1 MILKTGTKL
10 PTRLF
15 DILDVISYNYDKQDF
30 FAKRDGNGWKTYSIQ
45 DYVQYSHTI
54 AAAFLELGLQKG
66 DKIVTIMRNRPA
78 WNFLDMGIML
88 AGMIH
93 VPVYP
98 TLNAEEYKYILNHC
112 DCKCIVF
119 GMESIYR
126 RVEKVLPEIVQ
137 HPMVYALDNIEGLV
151 PAEELLERGRQN
163 MERWRPVIEENKRTI
178 SPDDVATIIYTSGT
192 TGRSKGVMLTH
203 KNICSNFLPIAMEY
217 QLLDHRAKMLSFLPL
232 CHVYERT
239 VNYHYQFMGVSH
251 YYAGS
256 LATIAKDMKD
266 MKADGFCAVPRVFEM
281 MYDKIEAA
289 GKNLKGLK
297 KWIFDWAFRIATR
310 YDYENPNKLYQLK
323 YEIADKLVY
332 SKWRDNLSGKE
343 MTVVS
348 GGSSI
353 PEKVIRLF
361 TAAKVRIYEGYGLT
375 ETSPVIA
382 VNVPRKHMIRVGC
395 VGEILPTVQCKIA
408 DDGEILTKGPCL
420 MKGYYKDEAYTR
432 EVIDE
437 DGWFHT
443 GDIGT
448 IVDGKFLKVT
458 DRKKEIFK
466 LSLGKYIAPQ
476 VIETKLR
483 ESPFIDNTMVIGENE
498 KFASALIVP
507 SFDKMDDEFKKH
519 HIDIPSDREAYMA
532 HPHFTKVMKK
542 VVDEVN
548 EMLAEHE
555 QVKRY
560 RLIPDVWSTESGE
573 LSQTLKLKRKV
584 IYQKYDNICREI
596 YNYDKH

>member
-1 MILKTGTKL
+1 MEQEPKL
-10 PTRLF
+10 PTRIF
-15 DILDVISYNYDKQDF
+15 DILDVISAKYDKPDF

-98 TLNAEEYKYILNHC
+98 TLNPEDYRYILNHC

-126 RVEKVLPEIVQ
+126 RVEKVLPDIEQ
-137 HPMVYALDNIEGLV
+137 HPMVYALDNIEGLT
-151 PAEELLERGRQN
+151 PSAELLEKGRQN
-163 MERWRPVIEENKRTI
+163 LEKWMPVIEENKRTI

-203 KNICSNFLPIAMEY
+203 KNICSNFLPIALEY
-217 QLLDHRAKMLSFLPL
+217 QLLDYRAKMLSFLPL

-281 MYDKIEAA
+281 MYDKIKAA
-289 GKNLKGLK
+289 GKNLKGPK

-310 YDYENPNKLYQLK
+310 YDYENPNKLYQYK

-332 SKWRDNLSGKE
+332 SKWRENLSGKE

-395 VGEILPTVQCKIA
+395 VGEILPTVECKIA
-408 DDGEILTKGPCL
+408 PDGEILTKGPCL

-476 VIETKLR
+476 VVETKLR
-483 ESPFIDNTMVIGENE
+483 ESPFVDNAMVIGENE

-507 SFDKMDDEFKKH
+507 LFDKMDEAFKKRR
-519 HIDIPSDREAYMA
+519 IEIPKDRTEYMN
-532 HPHFTKVMKK
+532 HPYFMQLISRE
-542 VVDEVN
+542 VDLVN
-548 EMLAEHE
+548 KTLADHE
-555 QVKRY
+555 QIKRF
-560 RLIPDVWSTESGE
+560 RLIGDVWSTESGE

-584 IYQKYDNICREI
+584 IYQKYDSICREI
-596 YNYDKH
+596 YNYDKN

>member
-1 MILKTGTKL
+1 MEQEPKL
-10 PTRLF
+10 PTRIF
-15 DILDVISYNYDKQDF
+15 DILDVISAKYDKPDF

-45 DYVQYSHTI
+45 NYVQYSHTI

-98 TLNAEEYKYILNHC
+98 TLNPEDYRYILNHC

-126 RVEKVLPEIVQ
+126 RVEKVLPDIEQ
-137 HPMVYALDNIEGLV
+137 HPMVYALDNIEGLT
-151 PAEELLERGRQN
+151 PSAELLEKGRQN
-163 MERWRPVIEENKRTI
+163 LEKWMPVIEENKRTI

-203 KNICSNFLPIAMEY
+203 KNICSNFLPIALEY
-217 QLLDHRAKMLSFLPL
+217 QLLDYRAKMLSFLPL

-289 GKNLKGLK
+289 GKNLKGPK

-310 YDYENPNKLYQLK
+310 YDYENPNKLYQYK

-332 SKWRDNLSGKE
+332 SKWRENLSGKE

-395 VGEILPTVQCKIA
+395 VGEILPTVECKIA
-408 DDGEILTKGPCL
+408 PDGEILTKGPCL

-476 VIETKLR
+476 VVETKLR
-483 ESPFIDNTMVIGENE
+483 ESVFVDNAMVIGENE

-507 SFDKMDDEFKKH
+507 SFEKMDEAFKKRRLV
-519 HIDIPSDREAYMA
+519 IPTDRVEYMA
-532 HPHFTKVMKK
+532 HPYFMQIISQEVGKVNKT
-542 VVDEVN
+542 
-548 EMLAEHE
+548 LADHE
-555 QVKRY
+555 QIKRF
-560 RLIPDVWSTESGE
+560 RLIGDVWSTESGE

-584 IYQKYDNICREI
+584 IYQKYDSICREI
-596 YNYDKH
+596 YNYDKN

>member
-1 MILKTGTKL
+1 MEQEPKL
-10 PTRLF
+10 PTRIF
-15 DILDVISYNYDKQDF
+15 DILDVISAKYDKPDF

-98 TLNAEEYKYILNHC
+98 TLNPEDYRYILNHC

-126 RVEKVLPEIVQ
+126 RVEKVLPDIEQ
-137 HPMVYALDNIEGLV
+137 HPMVYALDNIEGLT
-151 PAEELLERGRQN
+151 PSAELLEKGRQN
-163 MERWRPVIEENKRTI
+163 LEKWMPVIEENKRTI

-203 KNICSNFLPIAMEY
+203 KNICSNFLPIALEY
-217 QLLDHRAKMLSFLPL
+217 QLLDYRAKMLSFLPL

-289 GKNLKGLK
+289 GKNLKGPK

-310 YDYENPNKLYQLK
+310 YDYENPNKLYQHK

-332 SKWRDNLSGKE
+332 SKWRENLSGKE

-395 VGEILPTVQCKIA
+395 VGEILPTVECKIA
-408 DDGEILTKGPCL
+408 PDGEILTKGPCL

-437 DGWFHT
+437 EGWFHT

-476 VIETKLR
+476 VVETKLR
-483 ESPFIDNTMVIGENE
+483 ESVFVDNAMVIGENE

-507 SFDKMDDEFKKH
+507 SFEKMDEAFKKRRLV
-519 HIDIPSDREAYMA
+519 IPTDRVEYMA
-532 HPHFTKVMKK
+532 HPYFMQIISQEVGKVNKT
-542 VVDEVN
+542 
-548 EMLAEHE
+548 LADHE
-555 QVKRY
+555 QIKRF
-560 RLIPDVWSTESGE
+560 RLIGDVWSTESGE

-584 IYQKYDNICREI
+584 IYQKYDSICREI
-596 YNYDKH
+596 YNYDKN

>member
-1 MILKTGTKL
+1 MEQEPKL
-10 PTRLF
+10 PTRIF
-15 DILDVISYNYDKQDF
+15 DILDVISAKYDKPDF

-98 TLNAEEYKYILNHC
+98 TLNPEDYRYILNHC

-126 RVEKVLPEIVQ
+126 RVEKVLPDIEQ
-137 HPMVYALDNIEGLV
+137 HPMVYALDNIEGLT
-151 PAEELLERGRQN
+151 PSAELLEKGRQN
-163 MERWRPVIEENKRTI
+163 LEKWMPVIEENKRTI

-203 KNICSNFLPIAMEY
+203 KNICSNFLPIALEY
-217 QLLDHRAKMLSFLPL
+217 QLLDYRAKMLSFLPL

-289 GKNLKGLK
+289 GKNLKGPK

-310 YDYENPNKLYQLK
+310 YDYENPNKLYQYK

-332 SKWRDNLSGKE
+332 SKWRENLSGKE

-395 VGEILPTVQCKIA
+395 VGEILPTVECKIA
-408 DDGEILTKGPCL
+408 PDGEILTKGPCL

-476 VIETKLR
+476 VVETKLR
-483 ESPFIDNTMVIGENE
+483 ESPFVDNAMVIGENE

-507 SFDKMDDEFKKH
+507 LFDKMDEAFKKRR
-519 HIDIPSDREAYMA
+519 IEIPKDRTEYMN
-532 HPHFTKVMKK
+532 HPYFMQLISRE
-542 VVDEVN
+542 VDLVN
-548 EMLAEHE
+548 KTLADHE
-555 QVKRY
+555 QIKRF
-560 RLIPDVWSTESGE
+560 RLIGDVWSTESGE

-584 IYQKYDNICREI
+584 IYQKYDSICREI
-596 YNYDKH
+596 YNYDKN

>member
-1 MILKTGTKL
+1 MEQEPKL
-10 PTRLF
+10 PTRIF
-15 DILDVISYNYDKQDF
+15 DILDVISAKYDKPDF

-45 DYVQYSHTI
+45 DYVQYSHPI

-98 TLNAEEYKYILNHC
+98 TLNPEDYRYILNHC
-112 DCKCIVF
+112 DCKCTVF

-126 RVEKVLPEIVQ
+126 RVEKVLPDIEQ
-137 HPMVYALDNIEGLV
+137 HPMVYALDDIEGLT
-151 PAEELLERGRQN
+151 PSAELLEKGRQN
-163 MERWRPVIEENKRTI
+163 LEKWMPVIEENKRTI

-203 KNICSNFLPIAMEY
+203 KNICSNFLPIALEY
-217 QLLDHRAKMLSFLPL
+217 QLLDYRAKMLSFLPL

-289 GKNLKGLK
+289 GKNLKGPK

-310 YDYENPNKLYQLK
+310 YDYENPNKLYQYK

-332 SKWRDNLSGKE
+332 SKWRENLSGKE

-353 PEKVIRLF
+353 PEKVIRRF

-395 VGEILPTVQCKIA
+395 VGEILPTVECKIA
-408 DDGEILTKGPCL
+408 PDGEILTKGPCL

-476 VIETKLR
+476 VVETKLR
-483 ESPFIDNTMVIGENE
+483 ESPFVDNAMVIGENE

-507 SFDKMDDEFKKH
+507 LFDKMDEAFKKRR
-519 HIDIPSDREAYMA
+519 IEIPKDRTEYMN
-532 HPHFTKVMKK
+532 HPYFMQLISRE
-542 VVDEVN
+542 VDLVN
-548 EMLAEHE
+548 KTLADHE
-555 QVKRY
+555 QIKRF
-560 RLIPDVWSTESGE
+560 RLIGDVWSTESGE

-584 IYQKYDNICREI
+584 ISQKYDSICREI
-596 YNYDKH
+596 YNYDKN

>member
-1 MILKTGTKL
+1 MEQEPKL

-15 DILDVISYNYDKQDF
+15 DILDVISAKYDKPDF
-30 FAKRDGNGWKTYSIQ
+30 FAKRDGNGWITYSIQ

-54 AAAFLELGLQKG
+54 ASAFLELGFQKG

-98 TLNAEEYKYILNHC
+98 TLNPEDYRYILNHC

-126 RVEKVLPEIVQ
+126 RVEKVLPDIEQ
-137 HPMVYALDNIEGLV
+137 HPVVFALDRIEGLV
-151 PAEELLERGRQN
+151 PADELLEKGRQN
-163 MERWRPVIEENKRTI
+163 LGKWMPVIEENKRTI

-203 KNICSNFLPIAMEY
+203 KNICSNFLPIALEY
-217 QLLDHRAKMLSFLPL
+217 QLLDYRAKMLSFLPL

-289 GKNLKGLK
+289 GKNLKGPK

-310 YDYENPNKLYQLK
+310 YDYENPNKLYQYK

-332 SKWRDNLSGKE
+332 SKWRENLSGKE

-382 VNVPRKHMIRVGC
+382 VNNPRKHIIRVGC

-476 VIETKLR
+476 VVETKLR
-483 ESPFIDNTMVIGENE
+483 ESAFVDNAMVIGENE

-507 SFDKMDDEFKKH
+507 YFDKVDEAFKKRR
-519 HIDIPSDREAYMA
+519 IEIPKDRTEYMN
-532 HPHFTKVMKK
+532 HPYFMQLISHE
-542 VVDEVN
+542 VDLVN
-548 EMLAEHE
+548 KTLADHE
-555 QVKRY
+555 QIKRF
-560 RLIPDVWSTESGE
+560 RLIGDVWGTESGE

-584 IYQKYDNICREI
+584 IYQKYDSICREI

>member
-1 MILKTGTKL
+1 MEQEPKL
-10 PTRLF
+10 PTRIF
-15 DILDVISYNYDKQDF
+15 DILDVISAKYDKPDF
-30 FAKRDGNGWKTYSIQ
+30 FAKRDGNGWKIYSIQ

-98 TLNAEEYKYILNHC
+98 TLNPEDYRYILNHC

-126 RVEKVLPEIVQ
+126 RVEKVLPDIEQ
-137 HPMVYALDNIEGLV
+137 HPMVYALDNIEGLT
-151 PAEELLERGRQN
+151 PSAELLEKGRQN
-163 MERWRPVIEENKRTI
+163 LEKWMPVIEENKRTI

-203 KNICSNFLPIAMEY
+203 KNICSNFLPIALEY
-217 QLLDHRAKMLSFLPL
+217 QLLDYRAKMLSFLPL

-281 MYDKIEAA
+281 MYDKIKAA
-289 GKNLKGLK
+289 GKNLKGPK

-310 YDYENPNKLYQLK
+310 YDYENPNKLYQYK

-332 SKWRDNLSGKE
+332 SKWRENLSGKE

-395 VGEILPTVQCKIA
+395 VGEILPTVECKIA
-408 DDGEILTKGPCL
+408 PDGEILTKGPCL

-476 VIETKLR
+476 VVETKLR
-483 ESPFIDNTMVIGENE
+483 ESPFVDNAMVIGENE

-507 SFDKMDDEFKKH
+507 LFDKMDEAFKKRR
-519 HIDIPSDREAYMA
+519 IEIPKDRTEYMN
-532 HPHFTKVMKK
+532 HPYFMQLISRE
-542 VVDEVN
+542 VDLVN
-548 EMLAEHE
+548 KTLADHE
-555 QVKRY
+555 QIKRF
-560 RLIPDVWSTESGE
+560 RLIGDVWSTESGE

-584 IYQKYDNICREI
+584 IYQKYDSICREI
-596 YNYDKH
+596 YNYDKN

>member
-1 MILKTGTKL
+1 MEQEPKL
-10 PTRLF
+10 PTRIF
-15 DILDVISYNYDKQDF
+15 DILDVISAKYDKPDF

-45 DYVQYSHTI
+45 DYVQYSHAI
-54 AAAFLELGLQKG
+54 ASAFLELGFQKG

-98 TLNAEEYKYILNHC
+98 TLNPEDYRYILNHC

-126 RVEKVLPEIVQ
+126 RVEKVLPDIEQ
-137 HPMVYALDNIEGLV
+137 HPIVFALDNIEGLT
-151 PAEELLERGRQN
+151 PSAELLEKGRKN
-163 MERWRPVIEENKRTI
+163 LEKWMPVIEENKRTI

-203 KNICSNFLPIAMEY
+203 KNICSNFLPIALEY
-217 QLLDHRAKMLSFLPL
+217 QLLDYRAKMLSFLPL

-289 GKNLKGLK
+289 GKNLKGPK

-310 YDYENPNKLYQLK
+310 YDYENPNPLYQYK

-332 SKWRDNLSGKE
+332 SKWRESLSGKE

-382 VNVPRKHMIRVGC
+382 VNVPRKHIIRVGC

-420 MKGYYKDEAYTR
+420 MKGYYMDEAYTR
-432 EVIDE
+432 EVIDDE
-437 DGWFHT
+437 GWFHT

-476 VIETKLR
+476 VVETKLR
-483 ESPFIDNTMVIGENE
+483 ESAFVDNAMVIGENE

-507 SFDKMDDEFKKH
+507 YFEKMDEAFKKRR
-519 HIDIPSDREAYMA
+519 IEIPKDRTEYMN
-532 HPHFTKVMKK
+532 HPYFMQLISHE
-542 VVDEVN
+542 VDLVN
-548 EMLAEHE
+548 KTLADHE
-555 QVKRY
+555 QIKRF
-560 RLIPDVWSTESGE
+560 RLIGDVWSTESGE

-584 IYQKYDNICREI
+584 IYQKYDSICREI

>member
-1 MILKTGTKL
+1 MEQEPKL
-10 PTRLF
+10 PTRIF
-15 DILDVISYNYDKQDF
+15 DILDVISAKYDKPDF

-78 WNFLDMGIML
+78 WNFLDVGIML

-98 TLNAEEYKYILNHC
+98 TLNPEDYRYILNHC

-126 RVEKVLPEIVQ
+126 RVEKVLPDIEQ
-137 HPMVYALDNIEGLV
+137 HPMVYALDNIEGLT
-151 PAEELLERGRQN
+151 PSAELLEKGRQN
-163 MERWRPVIEENKRTI
+163 LEKWMPVIEENKRTI

-203 KNICSNFLPIAMEY
+203 KNICSNFLPIALEY
-217 QLLDHRAKMLSFLPL
+217 QLLDYRAKMLSFLPL

-289 GKNLKGLK
+289 GKNLKGPK

-310 YDYENPNKLYQLK
+310 YDYENPNKLYQYK

-332 SKWRDNLSGKE
+332 SKWRENLSGKE

-395 VGEILPTVQCKIA
+395 VGEILPTVECKIA
-408 DDGEILTKGPCL
+408 PDGEILAKGPCL

-476 VIETKLR
+476 VVETKLR
-483 ESPFIDNTMVIGENE
+483 ESPFVDNAMVIGENE

-507 SFDKMDDEFKKH
+507 LFDKMDEAFKKRR
-519 HIDIPSDREAYMA
+519 IEIPKDRTEYMN
-532 HPHFTKVMKK
+532 HPYFMQLISRE
-542 VVDEVN
+542 VDLVN
-548 EMLAEHE
+548 KTLADHE
-555 QVKRY
+555 QIKRF
-560 RLIPDVWSTESGE
+560 RLIGDVWSTESGE

-584 IYQKYDNICREI
+584 IYQKYDSICREI
-596 YNYDKH
+596 YNYDKN

>member
-1 MILKTGTKL
+1 MEQEPKL
-10 PTRLF
+10 PTRIF
-15 DILDVISYNYDKQDF
+15 DILDVISAKYDKPDF

-98 TLNAEEYKYILNHC
+98 TLNPEDYRYILNHC

-126 RVEKVLPEIVQ
+126 RVEKVLPDIEQ
-137 HPMVYALDNIEGLV
+137 HPMVYALDNIEGLT
-151 PAEELLERGRQN
+151 PSAELLEKGRQN
-163 MERWRPVIEENKRTI
+163 LEKWMPVIEENKRTI

-203 KNICSNFLPIAMEY
+203 KNICSNFLPIALEY
-217 QLLDHRAKMLSFLPL
+217 QLLDYRAKMLSFLPL

-289 GKNLKGLK
+289 GKNLKGPK

-310 YDYENPNKLYQLK
+310 YDYENPNKLYQYK

-332 SKWRDNLSGKE
+332 SKWRENLSGKE

-361 TAAKVRIYEGYGLT
+361 TAAKVRIYEGSGLT

-395 VGEILPTVQCKIA
+395 VGEILPTVECKIA
-408 DDGEILTKGPCL
+408 PDGEILTKGPCL

-437 DGWFHT
+437 EGWFHT

-476 VIETKLR
+476 VVETKLR
-483 ESPFIDNTMVIGENE
+483 ESPFVDNAMVIGENE

-507 SFDKMDDEFKKH
+507 LFDKMDEAFKKRR
-519 HIDIPSDREAYMA
+519 IEIPKDRTEYMN
-532 HPHFTKVMKK
+532 HPYFMQLISRE
-542 VVDEVN
+542 VDLVN
-548 EMLAEHE
+548 KTLADHE
-555 QVKRY
+555 QIKRF
-560 RLIPDVWSTESGE
+560 RLIGDVWSTESGE

-584 IYQKYDNICREI
+584 IYQKYDSICREI
-596 YNYDKH
+596 YNYDKN

>member
-1 MILKTGTKL
+1 MEQEPKL
-10 PTRLF
+10 PTRIF
-15 DILDVISYNYDKQDF
+15 DILDVISAKYDKPDF

-98 TLNAEEYKYILNHC
+98 TLNPEDYRYILNHC

-126 RVEKVLPEIVQ
+126 RVEKVLPDIEQ
-137 HPMVYALDNIEGLV
+137 HPMVYALDNIEGLT
-151 PAEELLERGRQN
+151 PSAELLEKGRQN
-163 MERWRPVIEENKRTI
+163 LEKWMPVIEENKRTI

-203 KNICSNFLPIAMEY
+203 KNICSNFLPIALEY
-217 QLLDHRAKMLSFLPL
+217 QLLDYRAKMLSFLPL

-281 MYDKIEAA
+281 MYDKIKAA
-289 GKNLKGLK
+289 GKNLKGPK

-310 YDYENPNKLYQLK
+310 YDYENPNKLYQYK

-332 SKWRDNLSGKE
+332 SKWRENLSGKE

-395 VGEILPTVQCKIA
+395 VGEILPTVECKIA
-408 DDGEILTKGPCL
+408 PDGEILTKGPCL
-420 MKGYYKDEAYTR
+420 MKGYHKDEAYTR

-476 VIETKLR
+476 VVETKLR
-483 ESPFIDNTMVIGENE
+483 ESPFVDNAMVIGENE

-507 SFDKMDDEFKKH
+507 LFDKMDEAFKKRR
-519 HIDIPSDREAYMA
+519 IEIPKDRTEYMN
-532 HPHFTKVMKK
+532 HPYFMQLISRE
-542 VVDEVN
+542 VDLVN
-548 EMLAEHE
+548 KTLADHE
-555 QVKRY
+555 QIKRF
-560 RLIPDVWSTESGE
+560 RLIGDVWSTESGE

-584 IYQKYDNICREI
+584 IYQKYDSICREI
-596 YNYDKH
+596 YNYDKN

>member
-1 MILKTGTKL
+1 MEQEPKL
-10 PTRLF
+10 PTRIF
-15 DILDVISYNYDKQDF
+15 DILDVISAKYDKPDF

-98 TLNAEEYKYILNHC
+98 TLNPEDYRYILNHC

-119 GMESIYR
+119 GMESVYR
-126 RVEKVLPEIVQ
+126 RVEKVLPDIEQ
-137 HPMVYALDNIEGLV
+137 HPMVYALDNIEGLT
-151 PAEELLERGRQN
+151 PSAELLEKGRQN
-163 MERWRPVIEENKRTI
+163 LEKWMPVIEENKRTI

-203 KNICSNFLPIAMEY
+203 KNICSNFLPIALEY
-217 QLLDHRAKMLSFLPL
+217 QLLDYRAKMLSFLPL

-289 GKNLKGLK
+289 GKNLKGPK

-310 YDYENPNKLYQLK
+310 YDYENPNKLYQYK

-332 SKWRDNLSGKE
+332 SKWRENLSGKE

-395 VGEILPTVQCKIA
+395 VGEILPTVECKIA
-408 DDGEILTKGPCL
+408 PDGEILTKGPCL

-432 EVIDE
+432 AVIDE
-437 DGWFHT
+437 EGWFHT

-476 VIETKLR
+476 VVETKLR
-483 ESPFIDNTMVIGENE
+483 ESPFVDNAMVIGENE

-507 SFDKMDDEFKKH
+507 LFDKMDEAFKKRR
-519 HIDIPSDREAYMA
+519 IEIPKDRTEYMN
-532 HPHFTKVMKK
+532 HPYFMQLISRE
-542 VVDEVN
+542 VDLVN
-548 EMLAEHE
+548 KTLADHE
-555 QVKRY
+555 QIKRF
-560 RLIPDVWSTESGE
+560 RLIGDVWSTESGE

-584 IYQKYDNICREI
+584 IYQKYDSICREI
-596 YNYDKH
+596 YNYDKN

>member
-1 MILKTGTKL
+1 MEQEPKL
-10 PTRLF
+10 PTRIF
-15 DILDVISYNYDKQDF
+15 DILDVISAKYDKPDF

-98 TLNAEEYKYILNHC
+98 TLNPEDYRYILNHC

-126 RVEKVLPEIVQ
+126 RVEKVLPDIEQ
-137 HPMVYALDNIEGLV
+137 HPMVYALDNIEGLT
-151 PAEELLERGRQN
+151 PSAELLEKGRQN
-163 MERWRPVIEENKRTI
+163 MDKWRPVIEENKRTI

-203 KNICSNFLPIAMEY
+203 KNICSNFLPIALEY
-217 QLLDHRAKMLSFLPL
+217 QLLDYRAKMLSFLPL

-289 GKNLKGLK
+289 GKNLKGPK

-310 YDYENPNKLYQLK
+310 YDYENPNKLYQYK

-332 SKWRDNLSGKE
+332 SKWRENLSGKE

-395 VGEILPTVQCKIA
+395 VGEILPTVECKIA
-408 DDGEILTKGPCL
+408 PDGEILTKGPCL

-476 VIETKLR
+476 VVETKLR
-483 ESPFIDNTMVIGENE
+483 ESVFVDNAMVIGENE

-507 SFDKMDDEFKKH
+507 SFEKMDEAFKKRRLV
-519 HIDIPSDREAYMA
+519 IPTDRVEYMA
-532 HPHFTKVMKK
+532 HPYFMQIISQEVGKVNKT
-542 VVDEVN
+542 
-548 EMLAEHE
+548 LADHE
-555 QVKRY
+555 QIKRF
-560 RLIPDVWSTESGE
+560 RLIGDVWSTESGE

-584 IYQKYDNICREI
+584 IYQKYDSICREI
-596 YNYDKH
+596 YNYDKN

>member
-1 MILKTGTKL
+1 MEQEPKL
-10 PTRLF
+10 PTRIF
-15 DILDVISYNYDKQDF
+15 DILDVISAKYDKPDF

-98 TLNAEEYKYILNHC
+98 TLNPEDYRYILNHC

-126 RVEKVLPEIVQ
+126 RVEKVLPDIEQ
-137 HPMVYALDNIEGLV
+137 HPMVYALDNIEGLT
-151 PAEELLERGRQN
+151 PSAELLEKGRQN
-163 MERWRPVIEENKRTI
+163 LEKWMPVIEENKRTI

-203 KNICSNFLPIAMEY
+203 KNICSNFLPIALEY
-217 QLLDHRAKMLSFLPL
+217 QLLDYRAKMLSFLPL

-281 MYDKIEAA
+281 MYDKIKAA
-289 GKNLKGLK
+289 GKNLKGPK

-310 YDYENPNKLYQLK
+310 YDYENPNKLYQYK

-332 SKWRDNLSGKE
+332 SKWRENLSGKE

-395 VGEILPTVQCKIA
+395 VGEILPTVECKIA
-408 DDGEILTKGPCL
+408 PDGEILTKGPCL

-437 DGWFHT
+437 DGWFRT

-476 VIETKLR
+476 VVETKLR
-483 ESPFIDNTMVIGENE
+483 ESPFVDNAMVIGENE

-507 SFDKMDDEFKKH
+507 LFDKMDEAFKKRR
-519 HIDIPSDREAYMA
+519 IEIPKDRTEYMN
-532 HPHFTKVMKK
+532 HPYFMQLISRE
-542 VVDEVN
+542 VDLVN
-548 EMLAEHE
+548 KTLADHE
-555 QVKRY
+555 QIKRF
-560 RLIPDVWSTESGE
+560 RLIGDVWSTESGE

-584 IYQKYDNICREI
+584 IYQKYDSICREI
-596 YNYDKH
+596 YNYDKN

>member
-1 MILKTGTKL
+1 MEQEPKL
-10 PTRLF
+10 PTRIF
-15 DILDVISYNYDKQDF
+15 DILDVISAKYDKPDF

-98 TLNAEEYKYILNHC
+98 TLNPEDYRYILNHC

-126 RVEKVLPEIVQ
+126 RVEKVLPDIEQ
-137 HPMVYALDNIEGLV
+137 HPMVYALDNIEGLT
-151 PAEELLERGRQN
+151 PSAELLEKGRQN
-163 MERWRPVIEENKRTI
+163 LEKWMPVIEENKRTI

-203 KNICSNFLPIAMEY
+203 KNICSNFLPIALEY
-217 QLLDHRAKMLSFLPL
+217 QLLDYRAKMLSFLPL

-289 GKNLKGLK
+289 GKNLKGPK

-310 YDYENPNKLYQLK
+310 YDYENPNKLYQYK

-332 SKWRDNLSGKE
+332 SKWRENLSGKE

-395 VGEILPTVQCKIA
+395 VGEILPTVECKIA
-408 DDGEILTKGPCL
+408 PDGEILTKGPCL

-476 VIETKLR
+476 VVETKLR
-483 ESPFIDNTMVIGENE
+483 ESVFVDNAMAIGENE

-507 SFDKMDDEFKKH
+507 SFEKMDEAFKKRRLV
-519 HIDIPSDREAYMA
+519 IPTDRVEYMA
-532 HPHFTKVMKK
+532 HPYFMQIISQEVGKVNKT
-542 VVDEVN
+542 
-548 EMLAEHE
+548 LADHE
-555 QVKRY
+555 QIKRF
-560 RLIPDVWSTESGE
+560 RLIGDVWSTESGE

-584 IYQKYDNICREI
+584 IYQKYDSICREI
-596 YNYDKH
+596 YNYDKN

>member
-1 MILKTGTKL
+1 MEQEPKL
-10 PTRLF
+10 PTRIF
-15 DILDVISYNYDKQDF
+15 DILDVISAKYDKPDF

-45 DYVQYSHTI
+45 DYVQCSHTI

-98 TLNAEEYKYILNHC
+98 TLNPEDYRYILNHC

-126 RVEKVLPEIVQ
+126 RVEKVLPDIEQ
-137 HPMVYALDNIEGLV
+137 HPMVYALDNIEGLT
-151 PAEELLERGRQN
+151 PSAELLEKGRQN
-163 MERWRPVIEENKRTI
+163 LEKWMPVIEENKRTI

-203 KNICSNFLPIAMEY
+203 KNICSNFLPIALEY
-217 QLLDHRAKMLSFLPL
+217 QLLDYRAKMLSFLPL

-289 GKNLKGLK
+289 GKNLKGPK

-310 YDYENPNKLYQLK
+310 YDYENPNKLYQYK

-332 SKWRDNLSGKE
+332 SKWRENLSGKE

-395 VGEILPTVQCKIA
+395 VGEILPTVECKIA
-408 DDGEILTKGPCL
+408 PDGEILTKGPCL

-476 VIETKLR
+476 VVETKLR
-483 ESPFIDNTMVIGENE
+483 ESPFVDNAMVIGENE

-507 SFDKMDDEFKKH
+507 LFDKMDEAFKKRR
-519 HIDIPSDREAYMA
+519 IEIPKDRTEYMN
-532 HPHFTKVMKK
+532 HPYFMQLISRE
-542 VVDEVN
+542 VDLVN
-548 EMLAEHE
+548 KTLADHE
-555 QVKRY
+555 QIKRF
-560 RLIPDVWSTESGE
+560 RLIGDVWSTESGE

-584 IYQKYDNICREI
+584 IYQKYDSICREI
-596 YNYDKH
+596 YNYDKN

>member
-1 MILKTGTKL
+1 MEQEPKL
-10 PTRLF
+10 PTRIF
-15 DILDVISYNYDKQDF
+15 DILDVISAKYDKPDF

-98 TLNAEEYKYILNHC
+98 TLNPEDYRYILNHC

-126 RVEKVLPEIVQ
+126 RVEKVLPDIEQ
-137 HPMVYALDNIEGLV
+137 HPMVYALDNIEGLT
-151 PAEELLERGRQN
+151 PSAELLEKGRQN
-163 MERWRPVIEENKRTI
+163 MDKWRPVIEENKRTI

-203 KNICSNFLPIAMEY
+203 KNICSNFLPIALEY
-217 QLLDHRAKMLSFLPL
+217 QLLDYRAKMLSFLPL

-289 GKNLKGLK
+289 GKNLKGPK

-310 YDYENPNKLYQLK
+310 YDYENPNKLYQYK

-332 SKWRDNLSGKE
+332 SKWRENLSGKE

-395 VGEILPTVQCKIA
+395 VGEILPTVECKIA
-408 DDGEILTKGPCL
+408 PDGEILTKGPCL

-476 VIETKLR
+476 VVETKLR
-483 ESPFIDNTMVIGENE
+483 ESVFVDNAMVIGENE

-507 SFDKMDDEFKKH
+507 SFEKMDEAFKKRRLV
-519 HIDIPSDREAYMA
+519 IPTDRVEYMA
-532 HPHFTKVMKK
+532 HPYFMQIISQEVGKVNKT
-542 VVDEVN
+542 
-548 EMLAEHE
+548 LADHE
-555 QVKRY
+555 QIKRF
-560 RLIPDVWSTESGE
+560 RLIGDVWSTESGE

-584 IYQKYDNICREI
+584 IYQKYDSICREI
-596 YNYDKH
+596 YNHDKN